1 MISLLPFASVAECCP
16 FRQPTEKT
24 VSTNH
29 WNNQPTLAGRL
40 GEKRLRSSIFLL
52 GQIRICHLRY
62 RTKGHYSIYT
72 ELTTWVA
79 IRIQRITR
87 IYQAFLCECM
97 RTSTAKSA
105 SEQYDTVSESRVR
118 LRDTSKSARPIYWD
132 QLIHSR
138 TLSSSLVGSLQPQ

>member
-24 VSTNH
+24 VSINH
-29 WNNQPTLAGRL
+29 WNKPTLAGRL

-62 RTKGHYSIYT
+62 RTKGHYYSIYT

-79 IRIQRITR
+79 IRIQENYRELPDIP
-87 IYQAFLCECM
+87 
-97 RTSTAKSA
+97 
-105 SEQYDTVSESRVR
+105 V
-118 LRDTSKSARPIYWD
+118 
-132 QLIHSR
+132 
-138 TLSSSLVGSLQPQ
+138 